1 MKWIIRAVA
10 IGTAVFGICAGA
22 ARAGD
27 TLYVGAQEALT
38 TLQAAIDAANDG
50 DTIVVR
56 DGTYT
61 GPGNRDIDFRG
72 KAVHLMS
79 ENGPQSCIID
89 ADGAG
94 RCFAFT
100 RGEGNT
106 SILQG
111 FTITGGRGSGAG
123 IYCEGSSPLIIGNVI
138 MDNWAL
144 STDGFH
150 SGGGIYCE
158 RSAAVIVN
166 NTIALNGTKG
176 TYIGCGSAYWGGY
189 GGGICFSDSSST
201 VANCIIFGNHADEGE
216 QIYGNATVRYSNVEG
231 EYLGEGNIN
240 ADPLFADATDFD
252 FHLRSQYGRWTAAGW
267 VIDED
272 NSPCIDAG
280 DPIDDYRAEPGGNGE
295 RINIGAYG
303 NTPQASKGGYLL
315 SVSTSPILGIHIGGD
330 LPGVSD
336 YKTTRQ
342 AREIIAFS
350 APLSAASQ
358 GNFYRFDLWVLNGL
372 PLRLR
377 QHDVLVLMDQDINL
391 LATYS
396 LAGDVNGDC
405 TVNIIDLIAIRNV
418 LNKDPNDDDNWRADV
433 NDDGQIN
440 ILDMIAVRNNLN
452 AQCGQQ

>member
-1 MKWIIRAVA
+1 MKWITTAVA
-10 IGTAVFGICAGA
+10 IGTALFGICTGA

-27 TLYVGAQEALT
+27 TLYAGAQEALT

-61 GPGNRDIDFRG
+61 GPGNRDVDFNG

-89 ADGAG
+89 AEGAG

-100 RGEGNT
+100 RGESST
-106 SILQG
+106 SVLQG
-111 FTITGGRGSGAG
+111 FTIRGGYGSGAG
-123 IYCEGSSPLIIGNVI
+123 IYCFGSSPTIINNVI
-138 MDNWAL
+138 VKNLAL
-144 STDGFH
+144 STDEDEN
-150 SGGGIYCE
+150 GGGLYCE
-158 RSAAVIVN
+158 RSSALIVS
-166 NTIALNGTKG
+166 NTIVQNGAIG
-176 TYIGCGSAYWGGY
+176 AYIGCGRIRGGY
-189 GGGICFSDSSST
+189 GGGLYFEDSSAT
-201 VANCIIFGNHADEGE
+201 VANCIIRGNHADNGS
-216 QIYGNATVRYSNVEG
+216 QIYGNATIRYSNVEG
-231 EYLGEGNIN
+231 GYPGEGNIN

-267 VIDED
+267 VIDD
-272 NSPCIDAG
+272 DISPCIDAG
-280 DPIDDYRAEPGGNGE
+280 DPADDYRAEPGGNGE

-315 SVSTSPILGIHIGGD
+315 TVSTAPILGIRIGGD

-358 GNFYRFDLWVLNGL
+358 DNFYRFELWVLNGL
-372 PLRLR
+372 PLRPR
-377 QHDVLVLMDQDINL
+377 QNDVLVLMDQDIHL

-396 LAGDVNGDC
+396 LPGDVNGDC
-405 TVNIIDLIAIRNV
+405 TVNIIDLIAVRNM
-418 LNKDPNDDDNWRADV
+418 LNKDPNHDDNWRADV
-433 NDDGQIN
+433 NNDGKIN
-440 ILDMIAVRNNLN
+440 ILDLLAVRNNIN
-452 AQCGQQ
+452 ATCGQQ